1 MKKEKTTGQIP
12 PLNPQQCK
20 LYRQLAYFA
29 KDLDRLPDA
38 REARSNR
45 LRPAPQELLPMVF

>member
-12 PLNPQQCK
+12 QLNPQQCQ
-20 LYRQLAYFA
+20 LYQQLAYFA

-38 REARSNR
+38 REARSNK